1 MSMTAS
7 HKAQIIALEG
17 RLNQLNAKLASLAS
31 RNQVAD
37 LIPIIHRPGWTTV
50 AEMAFAAGIVEA
62 MLKHADAFAEVHGA
76 LMKGSQSVGQP

>member
-1 MSMTAS
+1 MSTTAG
-7 HKAQIIALEG
+7 HKAEIIALEG

-31 RNQVAD
+31 QTQVAD

-62 MLKHADAFAEVHGA
+62 MLKHADAFAELHGA
-76 LMKGSQSVGQP
+76 LIKGSQLVGRP